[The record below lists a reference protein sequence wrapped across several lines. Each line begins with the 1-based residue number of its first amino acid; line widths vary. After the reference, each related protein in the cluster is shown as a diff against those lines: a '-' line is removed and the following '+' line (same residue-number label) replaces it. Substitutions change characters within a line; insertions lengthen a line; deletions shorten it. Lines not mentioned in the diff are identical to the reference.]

1 MRVRHSW
8 QSFSGPSMT
17 NFNFMFYCASQTVK
31 TAKLQR
37 KEVMGFLSQASHT
50 FLLHFG
56 RLSTWQPTRSTAS
69 LLLMDSLPLQERCKW
84 EELWLGCYLTV
95 PGSQPVDNMLTVSD
109 KSGSLSQPICF
120 IALSYAKFSKKARRR
135 TCYCLHICC
144 FWCTSVKWCWS
155 KMEHVENSLLLQMAG
170 YLTVNIL
177 TEALLLFPHLNFPL
191 KVLLAAKNRCLDIFF
206 FRMNWNIKRS
216 HSGFFGRQKRSKSQI
231 PVILA

>member
-50 FLLHFG
+50 FILHLG
-56 RLSTWQPTRSTAS
+56 RLSTWKPVQSAAS
-69 LLLMDSLPLQERCKW
+69 LILLMDSLPLQARCKW
-84 EELWLGCYLTV
+84 VELWLGCYRAV

-120 IALSYAKFSKKARRR
+120 IALSYAK
-135 TCYCLHICC
+135 
-144 FWCTSVKWCWS
+144 WS
-155 KMEHVENSLLLQMAG
+155 KRHEEEHVIVCIS
-170 YLTVNIL
+170 
-177 TEALLLFPHLNFPL
+177 
-191 KVLLAAKNRCLDIFF
+191 AA
-206 FRMNWNIKRS
+206 
-216 HSGFFGRQKRSKSQI
+216 FGKHH
-231 PVILA
+231 